1 MHSNIVGIKDTV
13 SGMDHTRELIKVVKS
28 KLPNFEIYSGFDDNF
43 AHNVLAGGDG
53 CIAALSNIAPE
64 ICAAWA
70 KSFRENDLAGIAKG
84 QQIIDRLMDLYAVRS
99 PFLPVIKET
108 ARLRGIA
115 ATSTCTFP
123 MPNATGEDDAKIL
136 EILRRYHII

>member
-1 MHSNIVGIKDTV
+1 M
-13 SGMDHTRELIKVVKS
+13 KS
-28 KLPNFEIYSGFDDNF
+28 QVPTFEIYSGFDDNF

-53 CIAALSNIAPE
+53 CIAALYNIAPE

-108 ARLRGIA
+108 SRLRGIA

-123 MPNATGEDDAKIL
+123 MPNATVEDDAKIL
-136 EILRRYHII
+136 EILRRDHII